1 VTKYCETSTPIGGL
15 LLCGDGNALSGISF
29 QSGLHPAA
37 IPEAWQRTEEPFRD
51 AIAQL
56 AAYFA
61 GRLRRFDLALAP
73 EGTSFQREVWSALTE
88 IPYGHTVSYSE
99 LARRIGRPAA
109 TRAVGAANGKNPL
122 PIVVPCHRVI
132 GANGSLTGFGG
143 GISIKRRLL
152 DLEAGSPGLLTE
164 SH

>member
-1 VTKYCETSTPIGGL
+1 
-15 LLCGDGNALSGISF
+15 
-29 QSGLHPAA
+29 
-37 IPEAWQRTEEPFRD
+37 
-51 AIAQL
+51 
-56 AAYFA
+56 
-61 GRLRRFDLALAP
+61 
-73 EGTSFQREVWSALTE
+73 VWSALTE
-88 IPYGHTVSYSE
+88 IPYGQTVSYSE

-152 DLEAGSPGLLTE
+152 DLEAGAPELLTE